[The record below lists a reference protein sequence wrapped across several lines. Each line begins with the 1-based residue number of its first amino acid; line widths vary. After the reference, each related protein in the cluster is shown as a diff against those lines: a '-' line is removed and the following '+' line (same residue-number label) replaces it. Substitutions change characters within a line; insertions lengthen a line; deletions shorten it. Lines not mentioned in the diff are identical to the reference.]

1 MIDWIPICIALPLV
15 SILVPSKVESF
26 HNEAHNEAYL
36 NIGSIRNKFE
46 NLFSLLANKFDIL
59 ITAKTKLDG
68 SFPTNDLL
76 IKSFHQP
83 FQLDIS
89 KNSGG
94 LLIYINILPAEFLSN
109 YTFPSNIQAIRFE
122 FNLKKRKW
130 LFMSICKR
138 SSKNS
143 HYFLNSISKHG
154 ESY

>member
-15 SILVPSKVESF
+15 LILVPSKVESF

-59 ITAKTKLDG
+59 TTAKTKLDG

-94 LLIYINILPAEFLSN
+94 LLIYISILPAEFLSN
-109 YTFPSNIQAIRFE
+109 YTLPSNIQAIRF
-122 FNLKKRKW
+122 
-130 LFMSICKR
+130 
-138 SSKNS
+138 
-143 HYFLNSISKHG
+143 
-154 ESY
+154 

>member
-15 SILVPSKVESF
+15 LILVPSKVESF

-122 FNLKKRKW
+122 FSLKKRKW
-130 LFMSICKR
+130 LFMSIYKR

>member
-1 MIDWIPICIALPLV
+1 MIDWILICIALPLV

-122 FNLKKRKW
+122 FSLKKRKW
-130 LFMSICKR
+130 LFMSIYKR